1 MKPLLRALI
10 VEDSEN
16 DTVLLLRN
24 LERSDFEI
32 AHQRVETAEALGD
45 ALDKE
50 SWDILFCDSRCLV
63 STG

>member
-32 AHQRVETAEALGD
+32 AHERVETAEA
-45 ALDKE
+45 
-50 SWDILFCDSRCLV
+50 SV
-63 STG
+63 TH

>member
-45 ALDKE
+45 ALDRE
-50 SWDILFCDSRCLV
+50 SWDILF
-63 STG
+63 